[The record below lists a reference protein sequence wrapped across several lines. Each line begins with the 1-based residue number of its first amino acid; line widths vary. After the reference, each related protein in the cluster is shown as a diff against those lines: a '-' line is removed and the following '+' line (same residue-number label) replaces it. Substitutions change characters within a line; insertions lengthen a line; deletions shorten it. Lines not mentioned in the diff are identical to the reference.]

1 MSNLTVKRVLGTA
14 ATTIALVAAPLAV
27 AVAPA
32 NAASG
37 NWDAVAQ
44 CESSGDWSIN
54 TGNGYYGGLQISEP
68 TWHSFG
74 GGPGLPHQYSKATQI
89 QVAESI
95 LAGQG
100 VGAWPVCGQY
110 L

>member
-1 MSNLTVKRVLGTA
+1 MSNSTVKRMLGTA
-14 ATTIALVAAPLAV
+14 AATIALVAAPLTIAV
-27 AVAPA
+27 TPA

-44 CESSGDWSIN
+44 CESSGNWSIN

-68 TWHSFG
+68 TWRSYG
-74 GGPGLPHQYSKATQI
+74 GGAGLPHQYSKDTQI

-100 VGAWPVCGQY
+100 VGAWPTCGQY